1 MFCIPL
7 RPAAC
12 RGAFCSLF
20 TKNSASPAIFGSPV
34 FSAQSNG
41 SLKIP
46 PSLSFRPSNASGEI
60 LRAGV
65 SDTNS
70 FAVFYPTFAF
80 RTRSLHSVARFSRS
94 LGRDDKEE
102 VNSKD
107 EFLFS
112 EILRRFA
119 PQDDRMER
127 RAALR
132 LLGIT
137 GKHFSI
143 HPKFY
148 ILHSTFDTCRSCGAR
163 GEKKR
168 RPFFRRPRRHT
179 EGEDKRMNRRIS
191 LSKQKS
197 LQKP

>member
-1 MFCIPL
+1 MIFAYQCAPRL
-7 RPAAC
+7 AAG
-12 RGAFCSLF
+12 RFV
-20 TKNSASPAIFGSPV
+20 ASSRKSQRSEIFGSPD

-46 PSLSFRPSNASGEI
+46 PSFSFRPSNASGEI

-70 FAVFYPTFAF
+70 FCRILFPTFTF

-148 ILHSTFDTCRSCGAR
+148 ILHSTFYTCRSCGAR
-163 GEKKR
+163 GEKKDA
-168 RPFFRRPRRHT
+168 PSSVGFADTPRGK
-179 EGEDKRMNRRIS
+179 EIE
-191 LSKQKS
+191 
-197 LQKP
+197 

>member
-1 MFCIPL
+1 MTL
-7 RPAAC
+7 RPAAS

-46 PSLSFRPSNASGEI
+46 PPSLSFRPSNASGEI
-60 LRAGV
+60 LRVSV

-80 RTRSLHSVARFSRS
+80 CTRSLHSVARFSRS

-148 ILHSTFDTCRSCGAR
+148 ILHSTFYTCHSCGAR
-163 GEKKR
+163 GEKKDA
-168 RPFFRRPRRHT
+168 PSSVGLADTPRGKAI
-179 EGEDKRMNRRIS
+179 E
-191 LSKQKS
+191 
-197 LQKP
+197 

>member
-1 MFCIPL
+1 M

-46 PSLSFRPSNASGEI
+46 PSFSFRPSNASREI

-80 RTRSLHSVARFSRS
+80 CTRSLHSVARFSRS

-163 GEKKR
+163 GGKKMPLLPSASPTHR
-168 RPFFRRPRRHT
+168 
-179 EGEDKRMNRRIS
+179 EGKR
-191 LSKQKS
+191 
-197 LQKP
+197 